1 MTMTQDERISRLE
14 GAFEALSIMVANM
27 VTKDELRA
35 ELNGH
40 RMSCAIQAALDGHKE
55 AIQAALDG
63 HKEATQAATEGLRG
77 EMVAAINGLRA
88 ETIAAIAGL
97 RSEMLASDQSLR
109 NEMEAKL
116 RASELRLVRWMIATA
131 FAGATLIIGS
141 ISAIMFTAIRLMT

>member
-35 ELNGH
+35 
-40 RMSCAIQAALDGHKE
+40 ALDGHR
-55 AIQAALDG
+55 
-63 HKEATQAATEGLRG
+63 EATQAA
-77 EMVAAINGLRA
+77 IN
-88 ETIAAIAGL
+88 GL